1 MAHEE
6 QNDPV
11 AQSSTSKS
19 PTTSTADLSERDNKE
34 IPVVKEEETND
45 TEVFEVFPLFAI
57 LFSPLVRK
65 SLRHS
70 CWDQPGVLENAV
82 AHRRSDPIR

>member
-34 IPVVKEEETND
+34 NPVVKEEETND
-45 TEVFEVFPLFAI
+45 TEVFEEVVVEVARLLLLIFLFD
-57 LFSPLVRK
+57 FTY
-65 SLRHS
+65 
-70 CWDQPGVLENAV
+70 
-82 AHRRSDPIR
+82 

>member
-34 IPVVKEEETND
+34 FPVAKGEETNE
-45 TEVFEVFPLFAI
+45 T
-57 LFSPLVRK
+57 
-65 SLRHS
+65 
-70 CWDQPGVLENAV
+70 GVLEEVVVEV
-82 AHRRSDPIR
+82 ARPPKYFIFLNFVFVFFRPRFFLARVARGSA

>member
-11 AQSSTSKS
+11 AQSPTSKS

-34 IPVVKEEETND
+34 NPVVKEEETND
-45 TEVFEVFPLFAI
+45 TEVFEEVVVEVARLFEDETFVLSLVS
-57 LFSPLVRK
+57 LFL
-65 SLRHS
+65 
-70 CWDQPGVLENAV
+70 
-82 AHRRSDPIR
+82 